1 MGNFTIP
8 PLGSYSPM
16 IIYDDNKKPIGMV
29 HRFDSNEEPTYEPVF
44 LKKEPEYQ
52 SYMSQYSH
60 LSLTKDKQG
69 DVVERRIQS
78 VVRIQAR

>member
-1 MGNFTIP
+1 MHSTIMVWKRGIELEDRP
-8 PLGSYSPM
+8 
-16 IIYDDNKKPIGMV
+16 IITKDFK
-29 HRFDSNEEPTYEPVF
+29 EEECQTQRAGHYKR
-44 LKKEPEYQ
+44 LIQ
-52 SYMSQYSH
+52 MSQYSH